1 MTTTKIKRVEIIRD
15 GAAVASRAVGKR
27 AAFEG
32 VIAGSFLAVG
42 SRQYVVR
49 DKQGV
54 EWQRERRELTVL

>member
-1 MTTTKIKRVEIIRD
+1 MTTKIRRVEIIRD

-27 AAFEG
+27 SAFEG
-32 VIAGSFLAVG
+32 VVARSFLAVG